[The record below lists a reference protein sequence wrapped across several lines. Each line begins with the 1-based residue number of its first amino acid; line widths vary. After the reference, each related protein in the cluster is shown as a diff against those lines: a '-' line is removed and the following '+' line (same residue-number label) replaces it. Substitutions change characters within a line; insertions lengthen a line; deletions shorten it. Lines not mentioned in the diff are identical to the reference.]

1 MPHMPR
7 LRPTNTTKPKAR
19 RPIAVMSVSKKTP
32 VEARAPGETNRQS
45 LLKTA
50 HLRSLEN
57 DEASTSLGASS
68 WAEDPLAGVEQIPTR
83 QKRGPTC
90 LSFEYLLTLV

>member
-7 LRPTNTTKPKAR
+7 LGPTNTTKPKAR
-19 RPIAVMSVSKKTP
+19 RPIAVMSVSRKP
-32 VEARAPGETNRQS
+32 PMEARAPGETNRQS
-45 LLKTA
+45 VFKTA

-68 WAEDPLAGVEQIPTR
+68 WSEDPWAGVEKIPTR
-83 QKRGPTC
+83 PKRGPTC